1 MIIGLLGAS
10 GFVGR
15 HVRAEAERRG
25 HTVLTAQA
33 PRLDVPAPSGVGR
46 AWKRASLAAWAGACA
61 QELESLA
68 GSEEAER
75 LRLLGTE
82 SDVIVN
88 AAGLASPEGHELS
101 SLMGANALLPAM
113 LAVQSGAPLLHLS
126 SAAVLGAGTL
136 HARPETA
143 PFSDYSASKAL
154 GERLV
159 REHGR
164 MPACVLRATSVQGPE
179 RPTTQRFAAFARSRW
194 AGCAEDAPTPLTS
207 AASLA
212 RLVTGIA
219 EDLAESRSV
228 PETVLQPWEGATTLS
243 AIRAARGHGSA
254 VPMHIPR
261 TLARLAVRAGHAL
274 GTALGSGA
282 ARGDGSGRAAH
293 AAGRVGQR
301 AAAVTR
307 RAELLWFGQAQED
320 AWPRAAELAGARE
333 VLDVLAQAGQAV
345 SGGGT
350 RGEQP

>member
-1 MIIGLLGAS
+1 MIVGLLGAS

-25 HTVLTAQA
+25 HTVLPLPA
-33 PRLDVPAPSGVGR
+33 PRLSVPAPEGVGR
-46 AWKRASLAAWAGACA
+46 AWEPGSREAWAQACA
-61 QELESLA
+61 AQLESTSA
-68 GSEEAER
+68 AEAAEQLCR
-75 LRLLGTE
+75 L
-82 SDVIVN
+82 SPAPDVLVN

-101 SLMGANALLPAM
+101 ALMGANALLPAL
-113 LAVQSGAPLLHLS
+113 LAAEASMPLVHLS

-136 HARPETA
+136 HARPETV

-159 REHGR
+159 REHAR
-164 MPACVLRATSVQGPE
+164 QPVCLLRATSVQGSE

-212 RLVTGIA
+212 RLVLGIA
-219 EDLAESRSV
+219 EDLAAGRPV

-243 AIRAARGHGSA
+243 ALRAARGEGARAPLS
-254 VPMHIPR
+254 IP
-261 TLARLAVRAGHAL
+261 TGLARAAVRAGHAV
-274 GTALGSGA
+274 GAALGSGQ
-282 ARGDGSGRAAH
+282 ARGDGAGRAAH

-320 AWPRAAELAGARE
+320 AWPRAAELAGRRE
-333 VLDVLAQAGQAV
+333 VLDVLAQAGREAA
-345 SGGGT
+345 S
-350 RGEQP
+350 

>member
-25 HTVLTAQA
+25 HTVLAAQA
-33 PRLDVPAPSGVGR
+33 PRLDVPAPEGAGR
-46 AWKRASLAAWAGACA
+46 AWERTTMAAWAGACA
-61 QELESLA
+61 SELESLA

-75 LRLLGTE
+75 LRLLGAE

-88 AAGLASPEGHELS
+88 AAGLASPEGRELA
-101 SLMGANALLPAM
+101 SLMGANALLPAV
-113 LAVQSGAPLLHLS
+113 LAATAEAQLLHLS

-159 REHGR
+159 REHAR
-164 MPACVLRATSVQGPE
+164 KPVCVLRATSVQGAE

-219 EDLAESRSV
+219 EDLAEGRSV
-228 PETVLQPWEGATTLS
+228 PETVLQPWEGATTLA
-243 AIRAARGHGSA
+243 AILAARGHGSS
-254 VPMHIPR
+254 VPLHIPG
-261 TLARLAVRAGHAL
+261 TLAGLAVRAGHAL
-274 GTALGSGA
+274 GAALGSGA
-282 ARGDGSGRAAH
+282 ARGDGTGRAVR
-293 AAGRVGQR
+293 AAGRLGQR

-320 AWPRAAELAGARE
+320 AWPRAAELAGPRE
-333 VLDVLAQAGQAV
+333 VLDVLSKAGQAV

-350 RGEQP
+350 RD